1 MTNIHASK
9 LFLDFLFMFY
19 QAFCAVVNRGEG
31 RFVKSHK
38 YNTPVDVDVSKDSLD
53 AWLKSAQA
61 KSPIQLNFVRVN
73 AAIWTKR
80 RPIARAK
87 DATAI
92 RRDLRPSGMSQRFL
106 YLGCR
111 GQANERPA
119 RVNASC
125 KVDQQLVLIVGFI
138 WAISSNFAGH
148 AFYLSRLNWR

>member
-1 MTNIHASK
+1 MRVNFSLI
-9 LFLDFLFMFY
+9 FYIFY
-19 QAFCAVVNRGEG
+19 QVFCAVVNEGEG
-31 RFVKSHK
+31 KIIKSHI
-38 YNTPVDVDVSKDSLD
+38 NVLRLVPPVDVDVSKDSLD
-53 AWLKSAQA
+53 AWLTSAQA

-73 AAIWTKR
+73 AAKWTKR

-106 YLGCR
+106 YLGCG